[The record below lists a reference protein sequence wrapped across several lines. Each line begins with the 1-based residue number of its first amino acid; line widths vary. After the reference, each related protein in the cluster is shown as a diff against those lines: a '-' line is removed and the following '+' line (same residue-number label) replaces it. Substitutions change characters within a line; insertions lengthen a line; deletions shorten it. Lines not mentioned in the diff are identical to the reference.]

1 MLKDKHMEEVEEA
14 DGQTDLKV
22 EIFIQTFF
30 SKSHLELCRITNF
43 AYRLDIC
50 KQRRPNKNTGIDVY
64 D

>member
-43 AYRLDIC
+43 AYRLDIS
-50 KQRRPNKNTGIDVY
+50 
-64 D
+64 